1 MGLRYYNRK
10 FPKHLRGNKV
20 RNKVKDWFGKKTFFK
35 CRRTFFRLKQVVKG
49 RHWYGEIK
57 DLYKEDMYHY
67 SNIFMAHCKSSFKGK
82 AYNRKQRRKLN
93 ISKDLP
99 F

>member
-1 MGLRYYNRK
+1 MRLKNKHQVFMSTVVSANMIYRYKN
-10 FPKHLRGNKV
+10 
-20 RNKVKDWFGKKTFFK
+20 WQIT
-35 CRRTFFRLKQVVKG
+35 TRLKQVVKG

-67 SNIFMAHCKSSFKGK
+67 LNIFMAHCKSSFKGK